1 VSAGAG
7 GIDVTKPSGYPN
19 VQERSAVMEIRE
31 VRSVA
36 EFQKNVEEYVSSL
49 RQNRTPLLLTVD
61 GHAEIV
67 VQDAESYQRLVERLE
82 RAEAVIAIR
91 EGLLEADAGRV
102 HPAREALAELGTK
115 LGLSR

>member
-1 VSAGAG
+1 
-7 GIDVTKPSGYPN
+7 
-19 VQERSAVMEIRE
+19 ME

-49 RQNRTPLLLTVD
+49 KQKRIPLWLTID

-67 VQDAESYQRLVERLE
+67 VQDAESYQKLIDRLE

-91 EGLLEADAGRV
+91 EGLLDADAGRV
-102 HPAREALAELGTK
+102 RPARKALAELGTK

>member
-1 VSAGAG
+1 MAEPAAST
-7 GIDVTKPSGYPN
+7 ILEFSGYPN
-19 VQERSAVMEIRE
+19 VEEGRSVME

-49 RQNRTPLLLTVD
+49 KQNRNPLWLTID

-67 VQDAESYQRLVERLE
+67 VQDAESYQKHIDRLE

-91 EGLLEADAGRV
+91 EGLLDADAGRV
-102 HPAREALAELGTK
+102 RPARKALAELGTK

>member
-1 VSAGAG
+1 
-7 GIDVTKPSGYPN
+7 
-19 VQERSAVMEIRE
+19 ME

-49 RQNRTPLLLTVD
+49 KQNRTPLLLTID

-67 VQDAESYQRLVERLE
+67 VQDAESYRKLVARLE

-91 EGLLEADAGRV
+91 EGLLDADAGRV
-102 HPAREALAELGTK
+102 HPARKALAELEMD
-115 LGLSR
+115 

>member
-7 GIDVTKPSGYPN
+7 GIDITTPSGYPN

-36 EFQKNVEEYVSSL
+36 EFQKEEYVSSL

-82 RAEAVIAIR
+82 RAEGVIAIR

-102 HPAREALAELGTK
+102 HPARKALAELGTK

>member
-1 VSAGAG
+1 
-7 GIDVTKPSGYPN
+7 
-19 VQERSAVMEIRE
+19 ME

-49 RQNRTPLLLTVD
+49 KQNRTPLLLTID

-67 VQDAESYQRLVERLE
+67 VQDAESYRKLVARLE

-91 EGLLEADAGRV
+91 EGLLDADAGRV
-102 HPAREALAELGTK
+102 HPARKALAELGMD
-115 LGLSR
+115 

>member
-1 VSAGAG
+1 
-7 GIDVTKPSGYPN
+7 
-19 VQERSAVMEIRE
+19 MEIRE

-82 RAEAVIAIR
+82 RAEGVIAIR

-102 HPAREALAELGTK
+102 HPAREALAKLGTK

>member
-1 VSAGAG
+1 
-7 GIDVTKPSGYPN
+7 
-19 VQERSAVMEIRE
+19 ME

-49 RQNRTPLLLTVD
+49 KQKRIPLWLTID

-67 VQDAESYQRLVERLE
+67 VQDAESYQKLIDRLE
-82 RAEAVIAIR
+82 RAEAVLAIH
-91 EGLLEADAGRV
+91 EGLQDADAGRLR
-102 HPAREALAELGTK
+102 PARKALAELGTK